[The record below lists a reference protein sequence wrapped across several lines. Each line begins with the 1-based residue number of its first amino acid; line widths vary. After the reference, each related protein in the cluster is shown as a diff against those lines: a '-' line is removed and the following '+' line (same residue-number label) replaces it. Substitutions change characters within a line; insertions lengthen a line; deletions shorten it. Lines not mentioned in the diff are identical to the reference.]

1 MVLLF
6 SAWGGGGAA
15 IGIHWHH
22 CQPSASQ
29 ERCRPD
35 SALTGQL
42 EPPSGSCGFSAWE
55 VEFCM
60 DALMRLICWCCV
72 RRSKK
77 LIFLSGLST
86 G

>member
-6 SAWGGGGAA
+6 SAWEGGGAA

-55 VEFCM
+55 VGILYGCI
-60 DALMRLICWCCV
+60 DQIDLLVLR
-72 RRSKK
+72 KK
-77 LIFLSGLST
+77 E
-86 G
+86 